1 MRRTK
6 KTRHNKR
13 KHILRKNTRKK
24 SNNTR
29 KKSNN
34 TKRKRSRKLR
44 TNMRGGIAA
53 FLNTSDSSRA
63 NTYSKSDTPT
73 MPPNA
78 GAYVP
83 SPIKDLK
90 WSLDSE
96 IKNFFNKLVG
106 QPRQYTSSPTDQPI
120 GKTKMPITPTPL
132 TSKDLNNFKTQI
144 LNTYSANANTPA

>member
-1 MRRTK
+1 MRRSNRTRYDKRYKKITTRKHSSK
-6 KTRHNKR
+6 KTRNSR
-13 KHILRKNTRKK
+13 
-24 SNNTR
+24 
-29 KKSNN
+29 
-34 TKRKRSRKLR
+34 RKRSRKLR

-53 FLNTSDSSRA
+53 FLNTTNSSRA

-78 GAYVP
+78 SAYVP

-120 GKTKMPITPTPL
+120 GKTKMPITPSPL
-132 TSKDLNNFKTQI
+132 TTQDLNNFKTQI
-144 LNTYSANANTPA
+144 LNTYSRNANKST

>member
-13 KHILRKNTRKK
+13 KHIVKKNTRKK
-24 SNNTR
+24 SNTR
-29 KKSNN
+29 
-34 TKRKRSRKLR
+34 RKRR

-78 GAYVP
+78 GAYIP

-132 TSKDLNNFKTQI
+132 TSEDLNNFKTQI

>member
-13 KHILRKNTRKK
+13 KHIVKKNTRKK
-24 SNNTR
+24 SNTR
-29 KKSNN
+29 
-34 TKRKRSRKLR
+34 RKRR

>member
-13 KHILRKNTRKK
+13 KHILRNNTRKK

-29 KKSNN
+29 KKSN
-34 TKRKRSRKLR
+34 TRRKRR

-132 TSKDLNNFKTQI
+132 TAEDLNNFKTQI

>member
-1 MRRTK
+1 MRRSNR
-6 KTRHNKR
+6 TRHYKR
-13 KHILRKNTRKK
+13 HKKITTRKNSDKK
-24 SNNTR
+24 SRNSR
-29 KKSNN
+29 
-34 TKRKRSRKLR
+34 RKRR

-53 FLNTSDSSRA
+53 FLNTSDSTRA

-78 GAYVP
+78 SAYVP

-132 TSKDLNNFKTQI
+132 TTQELNNFKTQI
-144 LNTYSANANTPA
+144 LNTYSANANKAA

>member
-13 KHILRKNTRKK
+13 RHILRK
-24 SNNTR
+24 NTR

-90 WSLDSE
+90 M
-96 IKNFFNKLVG
+96 VT
-106 QPRQYTSSPTDQPI
+106 R
-120 GKTKMPITPTPL
+120 
-132 TSKDLNNFKTQI
+132 
-144 LNTYSANANTPA
+144 